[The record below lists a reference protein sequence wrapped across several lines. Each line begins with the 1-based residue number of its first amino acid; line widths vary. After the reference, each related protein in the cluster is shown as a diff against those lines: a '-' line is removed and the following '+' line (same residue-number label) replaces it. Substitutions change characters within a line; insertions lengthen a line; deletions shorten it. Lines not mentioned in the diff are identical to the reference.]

1 MDDVTYMQRA
11 LDLAIK
17 GHGTVSPNPMV
28 GCVIVHEGKI
38 IGEGW
43 HKIFGGPH
51 AEVNAIDNVS
61 DKALLSSSTAY
72 VTLEPCAYHGKTP
85 ACANLLI
92 AYQIKKVVIAAI
104 DPNPKVSG
112 KGIELLKDAGIE
124 VHLGVLEGEA
134 TLLNRRFIINMQQ
147 QRPYVILKW
156 AQTADGFIAR
166 ENFDSKWISNQTSRR
181 LVHKW
186 RSEEDAIL
194 VGKNTVIHDNP
205 SLTVRDWQGR
215 NPVRI
220 ILDRQAELEG
230 TYHIFDEEAETLVFN
245 CQVNKKNESAEWIAI
260 DESDFL
266 PQMLHILFE
275 RDIGSLIIEG
285 GSEVLSSII
294 HAGLWD
300 EARIF
305 VSDKEFGAGILAPQI
320 KGEVFEEQNIDNDR
334 LQFIRN
340 S

>member
-1 MDDVTYMQRA
+1 MDDAKYMQRA

-17 GHGTVSPNPMV
+17 GLGTVSPNPMV
-28 GCVIVHEGKI
+28 GCVIVHKNKI

-43 HKIFGGPH
+43 HKAFGGPH

-61 DKALLSSSTAY
+61 DKELLSSATAY
-72 VTLEPCAYHGKTP
+72 VTLEPCSYHGKTP
-85 ACANLLI
+85 ACANLLVEH
-92 AYQIKKVVIAAI
+92 QIKTVVIAAI

-112 KGIELLKDAGIE
+112 NGIKLLKEAGIE
-124 VHLGVLEGEA
+124 VHIGVLEKEA
-134 TLLNRRFIINMQQ
+134 MLLNHRFIINMQQ

-166 ENFDSKWISNQTSRR
+166 ENFDSKWISNQTSRQ

-186 RSEEDAIL
+186 RSEEEAIL

-205 SLTVRDWQGR
+205 RLTVRDWQGG

-220 ILDRQAELEG
+220 ILDRQAELDG

-266 PQMLHILFE
+266 RQMLHILFE
-275 RDIGSLIIEG
+275 RGIGSLIIEG
-285 GSEVLSSII
+285 GSEVLNAFIQ
-294 HAGLWD
+294 AGLWD

-305 VSDKEFGAGILAPQI
+305 ASGIEFGAGIQAPEI
-320 KGEVFEEQNIDNDR
+320 EGELIEEQNIDKDN
-334 LQFIRN
+334 LQILRK